1 MFSIVNEFEPT
12 NKVVLYKVRNY
23 CYSLS
28 FDNSDIWNNQGLYN
42 IILFGLILVIL
53 YFSLSNRVALYKIRQ
68 YIKKRGEK

>member
-12 NKVVLYKVRNY
+12 NKVVLYKVKNY
-23 CYSLS
+23 CYSLN

-42 IILFGLILVIL
+42 VILFGLILVIL
-53 YFSLSNRVALYKIRQ
+53 GFSLSNCVALYKIRQ

>member
-12 NKVVLYKVRNY
+12 NKVVLYKIRNY

>member
-42 IILFGLILVIL
+42 VILFGLILVIL
-53 YFSLSNRVALYKIRQ
+53 GFSLSNCVALYKIRR
-68 YIKKRGEK
+68 YIKNRGEK